1 MNFCLATVQALA
13 RKRRTTATNSLGSEG
28 KKGFSRALLSIESN
42 LRYFDKIL
50 EILHTIFTC
59 ACHSH
64 ASSPLF
70 MKRLFTLAAAIVTLV
85 MPLSAATVNWSASIN
100 HGLSLANGSEV
111 PVGSLV
117 RIGWFKN
124 VSTGAQ
130 LSDSEIQSLA
140 SNPNNLEASFIEAA
154 SSTVGNGLNGSLAGH
169 FSAAS
174 SPDTGS
180 TGLDLAGKQMFL
192 WILNAATVSAA
203 SQQAILSW
211 NITDTTTK
219 PDNTPDTPGA
229 RWKFPVQNPPGDTTI
244 DLTDLTTGTSS
255 LAAGAI
261 VIVGTFPTG
270 TSATTS
276 TSNFGLVEITNVPSI
291 TTILPGGVLS
301 TSYSQSLTATG
312 GTGPYSWSVSAGALP
327 DGLTLS
333 NAGLLSGTP
342 TSAGTFNFTIQAQD
356 SLLVNG
362 TRSYTFIVASTALA
376 ITTSATLPGGTQGA
390 AYSQAL
396 SGSGGTS
403 GYIWSVLS
411 GSLPGGLSLSSA
423 GLLSGTPTAASN
435 ASFTVRL
442 ADSGGLTITLA
453 CTLQIQANPIVIQ
466 NAATL
471 PDAVVGIDIGQSFT
485 AAGGTAPY
493 TWSIATGNLPT
504 GIVLGTSGVLTGKP
518 TTAGT
523 STFTVRVTDAANL
536 VLTKDMTITVQSTL
550 ALSIVTPPNFANT
563 TVSASFSHT
572 LSASNYP
579 KSFTVSGLPAGLA
592 LDTTKR
598 IIQGKPTTPGTY
610 TVRISATN
618 AKGTGATISATLR
631 VQALTTN
638 AVGSFIG
645 ILARENFVT
654 AGLGGRID
662 LTTTTT
668 GSFTAK
674 VLIGTTTY
682 SKTSSLT
689 TALNTFPQVITTIS
703 RGTKLPE
710 LRLALTINTTTNTFT
725 GTISTTVSSIS
736 RDTAVD
742 GWRQTWNSS
751 NNPASSQAG
760 YYTAGLDLSA
770 SNTQV
775 ITGNNIPQGTG
786 YVSLIVGVDGKVTV
800 SGKTSDNNSIT
811 TAGFIGPN
819 GQIAVHQS
827 LYTNLGSVVG
837 KLTLATDPDGLF
849 YENVITGLLSW
860 TKPLNTKT
868 VTYADGFTD
877 LRLDA
882 YGKYMSAN
890 TKGVVL
896 GLPDTGTFALNFSDA
911 GLLLAAQNPSVTNA
925 NFTEALKAV
934 LPTNSTKTTLTI
946 TTTTGVVTGGFS
958 LLDVKLSRS
967 SKFYGMIIRSP
978 SGTTRAMGYFLLKQ
992 IPLAQQTAAKAP
1004 ELSGQMIIDDL

>member
-1 MNFCLATVQALA
+1 
-13 RKRRTTATNSLGSEG
+13 
-28 KKGFSRALLSIESN
+28 
-42 LRYFDKIL
+42 
-50 EILHTIFTC
+50 
-59 ACHSH
+59 
-64 ASSPLF
+64 
-70 MKRLFTLAAAIVTLV
+70 MKRLLTLSASLVTLV

-100 HGLSLANGSEV
+100 HGLSQANGSEV

-124 VSTGAQ
+124 LNTGDQ
-130 LSDSEIQSLA
+130 LSISEIQSQA
-140 SNPNNLEASFIEAA
+140 SNPSTLNANFVEAA
-154 SSTVGNGLNGSLAGH
+154 SSSIGTGLTGSVAGH
-169 FSAAS
+169 FTAAS
-174 SPDTGS
+174 SADTGS
-180 TGLDLAGKQMFL
+180 SGLALEGKQMFL
-192 WILNAATVSAA
+192 WILNAASLGAA
-203 SQQAILSW
+203 NQQAILSW
-211 NITDTTTK
+211 NITDTTTN
-219 PDNTPDTPGA
+219 PDNTPDAPGI
-229 RWKFPVQNPPGDTTI
+229 RWKFPVQNPPGVTTI

-255 LAAGAI
+255 LAAGAS

-270 TSATTS
+270 TSSMSS
-276 TSNFGLVEITNVPSI
+276 TSNFGLVEIANVPAI
-291 TTILPGGVLS
+291 TTILPGGALS
-301 TSYSQSLTATG
+301 SSYSQSLAATG
-312 GTGPYSWSVSAGALP
+312 GTGPYAWSVSAGALP
-327 DGLTLS
+327 GGFTLS

-362 TRSYTFIVASTALA
+362 MRSYTLIVASTDLA
-376 ITTSATLPGGTQGA
+376 ITTSPTLPGGTQGA
-390 AYSQAL
+390 AYSQSL
-396 SGSGGTS
+396 TGSGGTV
-403 GYIWSVLS
+403 GYTWSVLS

-453 CTLQIQANPIVIQ
+453 CTLQIQATPIVIQ

-485 AAGGTAPY
+485 ATGGTAPY
-493 TWSIATGNLPT
+493 TWSIAIGNLPT
-504 GIVLGTSGVLTGKP
+504 GIALGTSGVLTGKP
-518 TTAGT
+518 TTTGT

-536 VLTKDMTITVQSTL
+536 ALTKNMTITVQSTL
-550 ALSIVTPPNFANT
+550 ALSVVTPPNFANT

-579 KSFTVSGLPAGLA
+579 KIFTVSGLPVGLV

-645 ILARENFVT
+645 ILIRESFVT

-674 VLIGTTTY
+674 VLIGATTY
-682 SKTSSLT
+682 SATSSLT
-689 TALNTFPQVITTIS
+689 TTLNAFPQVITTIS
-703 RGTKLPE
+703 RGTKLPA
-710 LRLALTINTTTNTFT
+710 LRLALTINTSANTLT
-725 GTISTTVSSIS
+725 GTISATINNVSY
-736 RDTAVD
+736 DTGVD
-742 GWRQTWNSS
+742 GWRQTWNST
-751 NNPASSQAG
+751 NNPASNQAG

-786 YVSLIVGVDGKVTV
+786 YVAFTIAADGKLTVT
-800 SGKTSDNNSIT
+800 GKTADNSSIT
-811 TAGFIGPN
+811 TAGFIGPD
-819 GQIAVHQS
+819 GQIAVHQA

-849 YENVITGLLSW
+849 YENVITGPLSW
-860 TKPLNTKT
+860 TKPLNTTT

-877 LRLDA
+877 LKLDA